1 MLKNY
6 FKMAWRNIA
15 RHRAYTFI
23 NILGLSIGLSVCL
36 VIFLLTHFELST
48 DTFHPDSD
56 RIYRLISKEQRP
68 GGFTFLQGAV
78 PPITPLVVRHGIP
91 GLETVAAWHGY
102 EAHVQPVGNDKP
114 AAGGK
119 AIPAPATIIAEPQYF
134 SIFPYH
140 WLAGNPTT
148 ALNAPF
154 KVVLTVSRARIYFG
168 NIPPEKT
175 MGRILVYNDSLR
187 LTVSGIVEDW
197 KENTDFLYTDFI
209 SFSTIN
215 TSFLRNKISLDKW
228 GGADIPSPSLAFVK
242 LAKNVDTAQ
251 VNRQLATLSRGR
263 IPFDDGNIFTI
274 TLQPLA
280 DIHYNEN
287 VYDNFPKAHRPTLY
301 TLIGIAVFILLLAVI
316 NFINLSTAMA
326 IRRAKEVGV
335 RKVLGSGRLAIILQF
350 LVETA
355 LLTGCALII
364 AMLAVQPIITLFHSF
379 LPSALEFH
387 PFTPPVLLFL
397 LGMTVL
403 TTLLS
408 GLYPAKVLSAWLPVL
423 CLKGAGAPTTL
434 NEKGGLRKTLIVFQ
448 FTISLLFIICTL
460 IIGRQINYMRTQD
473 LGFSTDAILNI
484 NTDMGDTTQKSKRL
498 ALLIQQIPGVD
509 LVAREVFPP
518 TTDMHTEFSLTYKGK
533 HPVDIR
539 SAIEMA
545 DENFIPLYHIRLLAG
560 SPLRNTD
567 SLTGF
572 VVNEAMTRAMGLTD
586 PREAVGKML
595 YGGDHGTPI
604 IGVVADFHEFSYHE
618 TIAPITIM
626 DFAGPPKNNIAV
638 RLNSRLH
645 QLGQLQT
652 VISRMEQAWK
662 KVYPGTPFNYRFLD
676 DAIAAMYTTEQKT
689 ATLMNTAMILTIF
702 ISCMGLFGLAMFTAG
717 QRKKEVGIRKVLGAT
732 VIDITLMLSGSFA
745 RLIAIAVLIASPI
758 AWYLMNKWLQDFVYR
773 IPIGG
778 MVFLLAGGIAL
789 SIAML
794 TIGFQTL
801 KLAFTN
807 PAEILRTE

>member
-6 FKMAWRNIA
+6 FIMAWRNIA
-15 RHRAYTFI
+15 RHKAYSFI

-36 VIFLLTHFELST
+36 VIFLLTHFELGT
-48 DTFHPDSD
+48 DTFHPDRQ
-56 RIYRLISKEQRP
+56 RIYRLISKGVRQD
-68 GGFTFLQGAV
+68 FTFLQGAV
-78 PPITPLVVRHGIP
+78 PPITPLAVRQSIP
-91 GLETVAAWHGY
+91 GLEAVSGWYGY

-114 AAGGK
+114 AAGDK
-119 AIPAPATIIAEPQYF
+119 VFPAPATIIAEPQYF
-134 SIFPYH
+134 SLFSYH
-140 WLAGNPTT
+140 WLAGSPAT

-154 KVVLTVSRARIYFG
+154 KVVLTESRARIYFG

-175 MGRILVYNDSLR
+175 IGRVLVYNDSLR

-197 KENTDFLYTDFI
+197 KENSDFLSTDFI

-215 TSFLRNKISLDKW
+215 TSFLRHQINLDNW
-228 GGADIPSPSLAFVK
+228 GGADIPSTSTAFVK
-242 LAKNVDTAQ
+242 LAKNVDPAQ
-251 VNRQLATLSRGR
+251 VDRQLATLSRGHVH
-263 IPFDDGNIFTI
+263 IDDGTTFTL

-350 LVETA
+350 LVETT

-387 PFTPPVLLFL
+387 PFTPSVLLFL
-397 LGMTVL
+397 LSITVL

-434 NEKGGLRKTLIVFQ
+434 NEKGGFRKSLIVFQ

-460 IIGRQINYMRTQD
+460 IIGRQINYMRTRD

-539 SAIEMA
+539 SCIEMT

-618 TIAPITIM
+618 IIAPITMM

-662 KVYPGTPFNYRFLD
+662 KVYPATPFNYRFLD

-689 ATLMNTAMILTIF
+689 ATLMNTAMVLTIF
-702 ISCMGLFGLAMFTAG
+702 ISCMGLFGLAMYTAS
-717 QRKKEVGIRKVLGAT
+717 QRAKEVGIRKVLGAT
-732 VIDITLMLSGSFA
+732 VMDITLMLSGSFA

-773 IPIGG
+773 IHIGG

-801 KLAFTN
+801 KLAFTK

>member
-6 FKMAWRNIA
+6 LKLAWRNIA
-15 RHRAYTFI
+15 RHRAYSFI
-23 NILGLSIGLSVCL
+23 NILGLSLGLSVCL
-36 VIFLLTHFELST
+36 VIFLLSYFELST
-48 DTFHPDSD
+48 DTFHPDHQ
-56 RIYRLISKEQRP
+56 RIYRLVSKVVRP
-68 GGFTFLQGAV
+68 DFTFLQGAV
-78 PPITPLVVRHGIP
+78 PPITPLVVRQGIP
-91 GLETVAAWHGY
+91 GLEAIAAWYGY
-102 EAHVQPVGNDKP
+102 EAHVQPVANDKP
-114 AAGGK
+114 ATGK
-119 AIPAPATIIAEPQYF
+119 NVIPAPATIIAEPEYF
-134 SIFPYH
+134 SIFSHH
-140 WLAGNPTT
+140 WLAGSPAT

-175 MGRILVYNDSLR
+175 MGRELIYNDSLR

-197 KENTDFLYTDFI
+197 RQNSDFLYTDFI
-209 SFSTIN
+209 SFATIN
-215 TSFLRNKISLDKW
+215 TSFLRHKINLDQW
-228 GGADIPSPSLAFVK
+228 GSPDIPQTSMTFVK

-251 VNRQLATLSRGR
+251 VNRQLATLSRGH
-263 IPFDDGNIFTI
+263 IHFDDNNIFTL

-287 VYDNFPKAHRPTLY
+287 VSDNFPKAHRPTLY
-301 TLIGIAVFILLLAVI
+301 ALMGIAVFILLLAVI

-335 RKVLGSGRLAIILQF
+335 RKVLGSGRLSIILQF

-355 LLTGCALII
+355 LLTGCALVI

-387 PFTPPVLLFL
+387 PF
-397 LGMTVL
+397 
-403 TTLLS
+403 TLLS

-434 NEKGGLRKTLIVFQ
+434 NEKGGFRKSLIVFQ

-460 IIGRQINYMRTQD
+460 VIGRQINYMRTQD

-484 NTDMGDTTQKSKRL
+484 NTDMGDTTQRSKRL

-518 TTDMHTEFSLTYKGK
+518 ATDMHTGFPLKYKGQ
-533 HPVDIR
+533 HPVDIN
-539 SAIEMA
+539 ACIMMA
-545 DENFIPLYHIRLLAG
+545 DDNFIPLYHIRLLAG

-567 SLTGF
+567 TLTGF
-572 VVNEAMTRAMGLTD
+572 VVNEAMTRNMGLTD

-595 YGGDHGTPI
+595 YGGDRGVPI
-604 IGVVADFHEFSYHE
+604 IGVVADFHEYSYHE
-618 TIAPITIM
+618 NIVPIAMM
-626 DFAGPPKNNIAV
+626 DFSGPPKNNIAV

-645 QLGQLQT
+645 QLGQIQT

-676 DAIAAMYTTEQKT
+676 DAIAAMYTKEEKT
-689 ATLMNTAMILTIF
+689 AVLMNTAMVLTIF

-732 VIDITLMLSGSFA
+732 VMDITLMLSGSFA
-745 RLIAIAVLIASPI
+745 RLIALAVLIASPL
-758 AWYLMNKWLQDFVYR
+758 AWYLMTRWLQDFAYR
-773 IPIGG
+773 ISIGG

-801 KLAFTN
+801 KLAFSN

>member
-6 FKMAWRNIA
+6 LKLAWRNIA
-15 RHRAYTFI
+15 RHKVYSFI

-36 VIFLLTHFELST
+36 VIFLLSYFELGT
-48 DTFHPDSD
+48 DAFHPDGQ
-56 RIYRLISKEQRP
+56 RIYRLVSKEVRP
-68 GGFTFLQGAV
+68 DFTFLQGAV
-78 PPITPLVVRHGIP
+78 PPITPLVVRQGIP
-91 GLETVAAWHGY
+91 GLEAIAAWHRY

-114 AAGGK
+114 AVREK
-119 AIPAPATIIAEPQYF
+119 VIPAPTTIIAEPQYF
-134 SIFPYH
+134 SIFSHH
-140 WLAGNPTT
+140 WLAGSPAT

-154 KVVLTVSRARIYFG
+154 KVVLTESRARIYFG

-175 MGRILVYNDSLR
+175 MGRELIYNDSLR

-197 KENTDFLYTDFI
+197 KQNSDFLYTDFI
-209 SFSTIN
+209 SFPTIN
-215 TSFLRNKISLDKW
+215 TSFLRHKINLDQW
-228 GGADIPSPSLAFVK
+228 GGPDIPQTSAAFVK

-263 IPFDDGNIFTI
+263 IHFDDDNTFTL

-280 DIHYNEN
+280 DIHYDED
-287 VYDNFPKAHRPTLY
+287 VSDYFPKAHRPTLY
-301 TLIGIAVFILLLAVI
+301 ALMGIAVFILLLAVI

-335 RKVLGSGRLAIILQF
+335 RKVLGSGRLSIILQF
-350 LVETA
+350 LIETT

-364 AMLAVQPIITLFHSF
+364 AMLAVPPIITLFHSF

-387 PFTPPVLLFL
+387 PFTPSVLLFL

-423 CLKGAGAPTTL
+423 CLKGTSAPATP
-434 NEKGGLRKTLIVFQ
+434 NEKGGLRKSLIVFQ

-460 IIGRQINYMRTQD
+460 VIGRQINYMRTQD
-473 LGFSTDAILNI
+473 LGFSTEAILNI
-484 NTDMGDTTQKSKRL
+484 DTNPGDTTQNSKRL

-509 LVAREVFPP
+509 LVSREAFPP
-518 TTDMHTEFSLTYKGK
+518 ATDMHTGFPVTYKGK
-533 HPVDIR
+533 HPVDIN
-539 SAIEMA
+539 ACIMIA
-545 DENFIPLYHIRLLAG
+545 DDNFIPLYHIRLLAG
-560 SPLRNTD
+560 TPLRNTD
-567 SLTGF
+567 TLTGF

-586 PREAVGKML
+586 PSEAVGKML
-595 YGGDHGTPI
+595 YGGDHGIPI
-604 IGVVADFHEFSYHE
+604 IGVVADFHEYSYHE
-618 TIAPITIM
+618 NIVPIAMM
-626 DFAGPPKNNIAV
+626 DFSGPPKNNIAV
-638 RLNSRLH
+638 RLNTRLH

-676 DAIAAMYTTEQKT
+676 DAIAAMYTKEEKT
-689 ATLMNTAMILTIF
+689 AVLMNTAMVLTIF
-702 ISCMGLFGLAMFTAG
+702 ISSMGLFGLAMFTAG

-732 VIDITLMLSGSFA
+732 VMDITLMLSGSFA

-758 AWYLMNKWLQDFVYR
+758 AWYLMTRWLQDFAYR

-778 MVFLLAGGIAL
+778 MVFFLAGGIAL

>member
-6 FKMAWRNIA
+6 LKLAWRNIA
-15 RHRAYTFI
+15 RHRAYSFI
-23 NILGLSIGLSVCL
+23 NILGLSLGLSVCL
-36 VIFLLTHFELST
+36 VIFLLSYFELST
-48 DTFHPDSD
+48 DTFHPDHQ
-56 RIYRLISKEQRP
+56 RIYRLVSKEVRP
-68 GGFTFLQGAV
+68 DFTFLQGAV
-78 PPITPLVVRHGIP
+78 PPITPLVVRQGIP
-91 GLETVAAWHGY
+91 GLEAIAAWYGY
-102 EAHVQPVGNDKP
+102 EAHVQPVANDKP
-114 AAGGK
+114 ATGK
-119 AIPAPATIIAEPQYF
+119 NVIPAPATIIAEPEYF
-134 SIFPYH
+134 SIFSHH
-140 WLAGNPTT
+140 WLAGSPAT

-175 MGRILVYNDSLR
+175 MGRELIYNDSLR

-197 KENTDFLYTDFI
+197 RQNSDFLYTDFI
-209 SFSTIN
+209 SFATIN
-215 TSFLRNKISLDKW
+215 TSFLRHKINLDQW
-228 GGADIPSPSLAFVK
+228 GSPDIPQTSMTFVK

-251 VNRQLATLSRGR
+251 VNRQLATLSRGH
-263 IPFDDGNIFTI
+263 IHFDDNNIFTL

-287 VYDNFPKAHRPTLY
+287 VSDNFPKAHRPTLY
-301 TLIGIAVFILLLAVI
+301 ALMGIAAFILLLAVI

-335 RKVLGSGRLAIILQF
+335 RKVLGSGRLSIILQF

-355 LLTGCALII
+355 LLTGCALVI

-387 PFTPPVLLFL
+387 PFTPSVLLFL
-397 LGMTVL
+397 LGIAVL

-434 NEKGGLRKTLIVFQ
+434 NEKGGFRKSLIVFQ

-460 IIGRQINYMRTQD
+460 VIGRQINYMRTQD

-484 NTDMGDTTQKSKRL
+484 NTDMGDTTQRSKRL

-518 TTDMHTEFSLTYKGK
+518 ATDMHTGFPLKYKGQ
-533 HPVDIR
+533 HPVDIN
-539 SAIEMA
+539 ACIMMA
-545 DENFIPLYHIRLLAG
+545 DDNFIPLYHIRLLAG

-567 SLTGF
+567 TLTGF
-572 VVNEAMTRAMGLTD
+572 VVNEAMTRNMGLTD

-595 YGGDHGTPI
+595 YGGDRGVPI
-604 IGVVADFHEFSYHE
+604 IGVVADFHEYSYHE
-618 TIAPITIM
+618 NIVPIAMM
-626 DFAGPPKNNIAV
+626 DFSGPPKNNIAV

-676 DAIAAMYTTEQKT
+676 DAIAAMYTKEEKT
-689 ATLMNTAMILTIF
+689 AVLMNTAMVLTIF

-732 VIDITLMLSGSFA
+732 VMDITLMLSGSFA
-745 RLIAIAVLIASPI
+745 RLIALAVLIASPL
-758 AWYLMNKWLQDFVYR
+758 AWYLMTRWLQDFAYR
-773 IPIGG
+773 ISIGG

-801 KLAFTN
+801 KLAFSN

>member
-6 FKMAWRNIA
+6 LKLAWRNIA
-15 RHRAYTFI
+15 RHRAYSFI
-23 NILGLSIGLSVCL
+23 NILGLSLGLSVCL
-36 VIFLLTHFELST
+36 VIFLLSYFELST
-48 DTFHPDSD
+48 DTFHPDHQ
-56 RIYRLISKEQRP
+56 RIYRLVSKVVRP
-68 GGFTFLQGAV
+68 DFTFLQGAV
-78 PPITPLVVRHGIP
+78 PPITPLVVRQGIP
-91 GLETVAAWHGY
+91 GLEAIAAWYGY
-102 EAHVQPVGNDKP
+102 EAHVQPVANDKP
-114 AAGGK
+114 ATGK
-119 AIPAPATIIAEPQYF
+119 NVIPAPATIIAEPEYF
-134 SIFPYH
+134 SIFSHH
-140 WLAGNPTT
+140 WLAGSPAT

-175 MGRILVYNDSLR
+175 MGRELIYNDSLR

-197 KENTDFLYTDFI
+197 RQNSDFLYTDFI
-209 SFSTIN
+209 SFATIN
-215 TSFLRNKISLDKW
+215 TSFLRHKINLDQW
-228 GGADIPSPSLAFVK
+228 GSPDIPQTSMTFVK

-251 VNRQLATLSRGR
+251 VNRQLATLSRGH
-263 IPFDDGNIFTI
+263 IHFDDNNIFTL

-287 VYDNFPKAHRPTLY
+287 VSDNFPKAHRPTLY
-301 TLIGIAVFILLLAVI
+301 ALMGIAVFILLLAVI

-335 RKVLGSGRLAIILQF
+335 RKVLGSGRLSIILQF
-350 LVETA
+350 LIETA
-355 LLTGCALII
+355 LLTGCALVIAILAVAPII
-364 AMLAVQPIITLFHSF
+364 ALFHSF

-387 PFTPPVLLFL
+387 PFTPSVLLFL
-397 LGMTVL
+397 VSMTVL

-434 NEKGGLRKTLIVFQ
+434 HEKGGFRKSLIVFQ

-460 IIGRQINYMRTQD
+460 VIGRQINYMRTQD
-473 LGFSTDAILNI
+473 LGFSTEAILNI
-484 NTDMGDTTQKSKRL
+484 NTDMGDTSQNSKRL
-498 ALLIQQIPGVD
+498 ARLIQQIPGVD

-518 TTDMHTEFSLTYKGK
+518 ATDMHTGFPLKYKGQ
-533 HPVDIR
+533 HPVDIN
-539 SAIEMA
+539 ACIMMA
-545 DENFIPLYHIRLLAG
+545 DDNFIPLYHIRLLAG

-567 SLTGF
+567 TLTGF
-572 VVNEAMTRAMGLTD
+572 VVNEAMTRNMGLTD

-595 YGGDHGTPI
+595 YGGDRGVPI
-604 IGVVADFHEFSYHE
+604 IGVVADFHEYSYHE
-618 TIAPITIM
+618 NIVPIAMM
-626 DFAGPPKNNIAV
+626 DFSGPPKNNIAV

-645 QLGQLQT
+645 QLGQIQT

-676 DAIAAMYTTEQKT
+676 DAIAAMYTKEEKT
-689 ATLMNTAMILTIF
+689 AVLMNTAMVLTIF

-732 VIDITLMLSGSFA
+732 VMDITLMLSGSFA
-745 RLIAIAVLIASPI
+745 RLIALAVLIASPL
-758 AWYLMNKWLQDFVYR
+758 AWYLMTRWLQDFAYR
-773 IPIGG
+773 ISIGG

-801 KLAFTN
+801 KLAFSN

>member
-6 FKMAWRNIA
+6 FKMATRNIA
-15 RHRAYTFI
+15 RHKAYTFI
-23 NILGLSIGLSVCL
+23 NILGLSLGLSVCL

-48 DTFHPDSD
+48 DTFHPGGQ

-68 GGFTFLQGAV
+68 DFTFLQGAV
-78 PPITPLVVRHGIP
+78 PPITPLAVRQSIP

-114 AAGGK
+114 AAGDK
-119 AIPAPATIIAEPQYF
+119 AFPAPATIIAEPQYF
-134 SIFPYH
+134 SIFSYH
-140 WLAGNPTT
+140 WLAGSPAT
-148 ALNAPF
+148 ALNEPF
-154 KVVLTVSRARIYFG
+154 KVVLTESRARLYFG
-168 NIPPEKT
+168 NISPEET
-175 MGRILVYNDSLR
+175 MGRVLLYNDSLK
-187 LTVSGIVEDW
+187 LTVSGVVEDW
-197 KENTDFLYTDFI
+197 KENSDFLYTDFI
-209 SFSTIN
+209 SFPTIN
-215 TSFLRNKISLDKW
+215 TSFLRHKIILDQW
-228 GGADIPSPSLAFVK
+228 GGPDIPSTSVVFVR
-242 LAKNVDTAQ
+242 LAKNADTAQ

-263 IPFDDGNIFTI
+263 IPFDDGNIFTL

-301 TLIGIAVFILLLAVI
+301 ALIGIAVFILLLAVI

-335 RKVLGSGRLAIILQF
+335 RKVLGSGRPAIILQF

-355 LLTGCALII
+355 LITGCALII
-364 AMLAVQPIITLFHSF
+364 AMLAVQPMITLFHSF
-379 LPSALEFH
+379 LPSTLEFH
-387 PFTPPVLLFL
+387 PFTLPVLLFL
-397 LGMTVL
+397 VGMTVL
-403 TTLLS
+403 TTLFS

-423 CLKGAGAPTTL
+423 CLKGAGAPATL
-434 NEKGGLRKTLIVFQ
+434 NEKGGLRKSLIVFQ

-460 IIGRQINYMRTQD
+460 VIGRQINYMRTQD

-484 NTDMGDTTQKSKRL
+484 DTDPADTTQKSQRL

-539 SAIEMA
+539 SSIEMA
-545 DENFIPLYHIRLLAG
+545 DENFIPLYHIRMLAG

-595 YGGDHGTPI
+595 FGGDHGTSI

-618 TIAPITIM
+618 IIAPIAMM
-626 DFAGPPKNNIAV
+626 DFSGPPKNNIAV
-638 RLNSRLH
+638 RLKTGLH

-652 VISRMEQAWK
+652 VLSRMEQVWK
-662 KVYPGTPFNYRFLD
+662 QVYPDTPFNYRFLD
-676 DAIAAMYTTEQKT
+676 DAIAALYTKEQKT
-689 ATLMNTAMILTIF
+689 AVLMNTAMLLTIF

-717 QRKKEVGIRKVLGAT
+717 QRAKEVGIRKVLGAT
-732 VIDITLMLSGSFA
+732 VMDITLMLSGSFA
-745 RLIAIAVLIASPI
+745 RLIVIAVLIASPV
-758 AWYLMNKWLQDFVYR
+758 AWYLMNRWLQDFAYR

-778 MVFLLAGGIAL
+778 MVFFFAGGIAL
-789 SIAML
+789 AIAML

-807 PAEILRTE
+807 PAAILRTE